1 MRVIN
6 KKISLDSMKSK
17 RFGLIPGS
25 VPVWTTPSGRFYSYE
40 TAKDSVIKGNHNIS
54 EITLDFEFKDIDLSK
69 NPMGNYGLIPC
80 DVLTKSMKSSAD
92 AGEYTPYCM
101 LVKWYN
107 FILKYNAYKGQDAT
121 AEVHYLLESSG
132 GTVIESELEKCRQM
146 DAEYEEIKTHFD
158 DDPFEW
164 MSVNLFGSGE
174 TETNRALIGQPGFEH
189 GNITIPLIFTA
200 NIDELGEMSIFS
212 ERYQYDVFN
221 NNVEPP
227 HLEEFEV
234 YHEPYFVDNK
244 GKLHEING
252 TYMVYNDNTNSNS
265 RRAASQESDVDYET
279 IYLESTN
286 DDGIVVP
293 KKAVRYYDYM
303 AVISGGETYMVSTTE
318 SKFNRGHLRVY
329 DVDKTEG
336 YDEFIINMDYPN
348 GFYLIMGDMYEV
360 FVNDFVEFHGDDNS
374 VYNGREFPVYSATTT
389 NNKAVMK
396 YCDVGGKRYFAKG
409 NKFYF
414 KSPNMCGDDSGCEI
428 NKTNVRYIEFQGDY
442 VPEAEYGKIVLR
454 SLEFPIYGQPPINVD
469 FTHTL
474 LTGYIDIDNIRYY
487 ISDGKLTLPEGFDDN
502 ITIYAESIPDWGSRY
517 EIDGEKLMIYYP
529 LTVVDNT
536 IITGHTSSKMLS
548 VKDAVDTVDML
559 GNNLPGSISFDYDV
573 ANEKTSENRINT
585 KYSEPYSGMLLELPY
600 HVGNVSGLEYVKYS
614 GETSGYVGNILTSMV
629 FTVNFTSTS
638 DTSILSFKLVNNS
651 TASYGEFNN
660 VSKRVHELI
669 ERAKTSSST
678 SAETIGDVTCEIRYS
693 IGASLEKVAYNGV
706 RTPIGG
712 TTPYYYRIKK
722 DGSSGVTY
730 TERFIVT
737 EEEFP
742 YYTESNE
749 CIMVKYI
756 NLDPIDADMAEFK
769 MNVDILTENG
779 TWSNASYLYH
789 PTNDVMMAPLG
800 RKEYMLDMTMPQ
812 SVGGNI
818 YVDRGINALYEKRLK
833 LCEVK
838 DVDALTRYGNNWF
851 NIESYD

>member
-40 TAKDSVIKGNHNIS
+40 AAKDSVIKGNHNIS

-107 FILKYNAYKGQDAT
+107 FILKYNAYKGQDTT

-146 DAEYEEIKTHFD
+146 DAEYEDIKTHFD

-164 MSVNLFGSGE
+164 MSVNLFGSGG

-234 YHEPYFVDNK
+234 YHEPYFVDSK

-265 RRAASQESDVDYET
+265 RRAASQESDSGYET

-286 DDGIVVP
+286 NDGIVVDEE
-293 KKAVRYYDYM
+293 AVRYYDYM
-303 AVISGGETYMVSTTE
+303 AVISGGETYMVSNKE
-318 SKFNRGHLRVY
+318 SKFDRHHFRIYNLQEN
-329 DVDKTEG
+329 KG

-360 FVNDFVEFHGDDNS
+360 FVNDFVEFHGDNNS

-442 VPEAEYGKIVLR
+442 VPESEYGKIKLT
-454 SLEFPIYGQPPINVD
+454 SDNNH
-469 FTHTL
+469 FTYTL
-474 LTGYIDIDNIRYY
+474 LTGYIDIDNVRYY
-487 ISDGKLTLPEGFDDN
+487 ISDGKLTLPDGFDTGFK
-502 ITIYAESIPDWGSRY
+502 TIYKESLPTWGNGYTINGDTLS
-517 EIDGEKLMIYYP
+517 INYP
-529 LTVVDNT
+529 LTKIDNS
-536 IITGHTSSKMLS
+536 IITGYTSSKMLS
-548 VKDAVDTVDML
+548 VKDMVDAVDML

-573 ANEKTSENRINT
+573 TNEKNSRNRINT
-585 KYSEPYSGMLLELPY
+585 KYAEPYSGMLLELPY
-600 HVGNVSGLEYVKYS
+600 HVGNVSGLEYVNDLD
-614 GETSGYVGNILTSMV
+614 ETGGTVGNVLTCMT
-629 FTVNFTSTS
+629 FTVNFTSTIETAKLTFKMA
-638 DTSILSFKLVNNS
+638 DNVQYGSFD
-651 TASYGEFNN
+651 N
-660 VSKRVHELI
+660 VSKKVHDFI
-669 ERAKTSSST
+669 ESIKTGNQYRG
-678 SAETIGDVTCEIRYS
+678 ETIGTVECEIKYL
-693 IGASLEKVAYNGV
+693 IGAALEKHAYSNV
-706 RTPIGG
+706 STPIGG
-712 TTPYYYRIKK
+712 TTPYYYKNKTNEK
-722 DGSSGVTY
+722 DALLGGGLEY
-730 TERFIVT
+730 TESFVVT
-737 EEEFP
+737 EDEFP
-742 YYTESNE
+742 YYTDSNE
-749 CIMVKYI
+749 CIMVKFI
-756 NLDPIDADMAEFK
+756 NLSPVNGDIAKFK
-769 MNVDILTENG
+769 MNVNILTKEGN
-779 TWSNASYLYH
+779 TNPSWSNASYGYH

-800 RKEYMLDMTMPQ
+800 RKEYMLGITMPQ
-812 SVGGNI
+812 NVDGNI